1 MHGQVDAGA
10 QLNFGKAEV
19 YWPQNDD
26 AKDQYETLLGL
37 KSTTAAPAPGSIEPV
52 FEAGVAVDAQL
63 DVLVTPEAN
72 VGIKIGGGKLVGGA
86 TLMDAQLTGY
96 VMGDLSFQAHGDYD
110 NTKNAFQYRF
120 GAYLFYNLGYKATA
134 KILNWIDWALGPRQA
149 YNPNQTVKLYEKQGS
164 IPMGSTSKKARD
176 LTIYGP
182 VERHD
187 SGMKSSVNAS
197 ISAHFDPASGLFRR
211 SDPMELGV

>member
-1 MHGQVDAGA
+1 LHGQVDAGA
-10 QLNFGKAEV
+10 TLTFGKAEV

-37 KSTTAAPAPGSIEPV
+37 ESDTAAPAPGSIEPR

-63 DVLVTPEAN
+63 DILVTPEA
-72 VGIKIGGGKLVGGA
+72 GGA

-110 NTKNAFQYRF
+110 TASNSFQYRF

-134 KILNWIDWALGPRQA
+134 QILNFIDWALGPRQA
-149 YNPNQTVKLYEKQGS
+149 YTPNKTVKLYEKQGS
-164 IPMGSTSKKARD
+164 IPMGSSSDQQARD
-176 LTIYGP
+176 LTVYGP
-182 VERHD
+182 VERRHIAAELPAD
-187 SGMKSSVNAS
+187 ANM
-197 ISAHFDPASGLFRR
+197 SAYLDPATGLFRR
-211 SDPMELGV
+211 SDPMDLGA